1 MNTTETSDNKKNYTD
16 RKSLNYALKIIKKS

>member
-1 MNTTETSDNKKNYTD
+1 MNTTETSDDKDNYTD